1 MQTYMYILSI
11 QISVLLI
18 TVVALRGVSTLEE
31 ISIVNVI
38 VALYWMM
45 MGLLV
50 MVCTCVYKHV
60 QI

>member
-11 QISVLLI
+11 QISVMLI
-18 TVVALRGVSTLEE
+18 TVVALTHVSTLKE

-38 VALYWMM
+38 VALYWML

-50 MVCTCVYKHV
+50 MVCTCVYNHV